1 MSQGAP
7 AALGT
12 IALPE
17 AATTQ
22 PKLSAVT
29 RPDRRCVVRPA
40 GAWTAAA
47 AARAVALG
55 ERGGVP
61 VVVHLADRATDERDI
76 LVSAGFAIVRREA
89 VIAFEAGTAL
99 EALAGATL
107 PAGGEKI
114 RSAAEV
120 DEDALRLLDDE
131 LRQDVPGTSGWRST
145 PEEFREHTYADR
157 AFDPRTYLVAVDPGG
172 ALLGLVRVWM
182 NLSGPRLGLV
192 GVRRAH
198 RRRGIA
204 AALLARALR
213 AVAETGAEDVTAEYD
228 VLNRASHALAERLGA
243 RRLGTTLELVHEPEE
258 VRRAR

>member
-1 MSQGAP
+1 LSQGAP

-12 IALPE
+12 IALSE

-22 PKLSAVT
+22 PKLSAIT
-29 RPDRRCVVRPA
+29 RPDGRCVVRPN
-40 GAWTAAA
+40 GAWTAAT

-61 VVVHLADRATDERDI
+61 VVVHLAERATDERDI
-76 LVSAGFAIVRREA
+76 LVSAGFEIVRREA

-107 PAGGEKI
+107 PAGVEI
-114 RSAAEV
+114 RSAVEV

-131 LRQDVPGTSGWRST
+131 LRQDVPGASGWRST

-228 VLNRASHALAERLGA
+228 VSNRASHALAERLGA